1 MPLCAACVVLLPQ
14 PGLRPVCCVTK
25 HWPTDQGCVCLLP
38 LSGVDHTKLCVFVC
52 VCVCVCVTN
61 HWQRGCAYSPVMSRV
76 AVLRTY
82 LQVVWKEARAR
93 VVGDERLRDKI
104 WESTGQLTAQI
115 AHNEQA
121 AKAGVLRSY

>member
-1 MPLCAACVVLLPQ
+1 VCAIVCRMRGVSPSARPQAGLLCDKALAYQARGVC
-14 PGLRPVCCVTK
+14 VCC
-25 HWPTDQGCVCLLP
+25 HCLALIIQ
-38 LSGVDHTKLCVFVC
+38 SCVC

-61 HWQRGCAYSPVMSRV
+61 HWQRGCAYLPVMSRV

-93 VVGDERLRDKI
+93 VVGDERLRDKM

-121 AKAGVLRSY
+121 AKAGVLRSH